1 MEQSDSYINSHILY
15 SVSETPKNTNRIFSN
30 IKSNL
35 NNNNIKL
42 NKSINNQNLD
52 NNSIKE
58 EDSLY
63 MNTLIN
69 ICRK

>member
-1 MEQSDSYINSHILY
+1 MDKSDSYINSHILY
-15 SVSETPKNTNRIFSN
+15 SVSETSKNTNHIFSN